1 MSEASTIVNDEE
13 EESENSDVVIKI
25 ENDNISE
32 KASTDEPNE
41 KDDTCHQ
48 VSILRLR
55 VLGKIACKLSRN

>member
-32 KASTDEPNE
+32 KASTDEPWDRVYWSEFLSHKASCMYNIGGA
-41 KDDTCHQ
+41 TC
-48 VSILRLR
+48 L
-55 VLGKIACKLSRN
+55 